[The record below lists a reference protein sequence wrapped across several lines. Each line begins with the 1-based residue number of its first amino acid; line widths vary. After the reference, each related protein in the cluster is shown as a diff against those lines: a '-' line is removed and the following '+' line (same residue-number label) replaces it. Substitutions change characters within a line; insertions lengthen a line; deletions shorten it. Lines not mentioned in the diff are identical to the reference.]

1 MEFQGMLTQWQL
13 NKCYNQIVYNFYIII
28 AKFKINIQ
36 QKMIKQYIF
45 TNNLNKMKVYYLNQM
60 MKLYQNKITI

>member
-1 MEFQGMLTQWQL
+1 MEFQGMLTQRQL

>member
-1 MEFQGMLTQWQL
+1 MEFQGMLTQRQL

-36 QKMIKQYIF
+36 QKMIKPYIF
-45 TNNLNKMKVYYLNQM
+45 TNNLNKMKAYYLNQM
-60 MKLYQNKITI
+60 MKLYQNKIII